1 MTFLLKVRDLDAGYG
16 PVKVLHG
23 VSIEVKEGEV
33 VAILGANGAGKSTLM
48 GAITG
53 LVRPTAGSITFDNA
67 LISGLATEQITRR
80 GLTLVPE
87 GRRIFAKLT
96 VLENLKMGAYSRRDR
111 AATALDLESMLERF
125 PVLAER
131 RAQRAGT
138 LSGGEQQQLAIC
150 RALMSRPR
158 CILLDEP
165 SLGLAP
171 VMVDRVFDL
180 VKQLRERDGLTVLLV
195 EQSITNALEVAD
207 RAYLVA
213 NGYIASSGTSEEM
226 TEAAH
231 ALEAA
236 YLGGDDE

>member
-1 MTFLLKVRDLDAGYG
+1 MTSLLKVRDLDAGYG